1 MTGGNSISSVLAFI
15 DQARQLYPQTA
26 SDISARQNSLD
37 EIRRHIE
44 KLRDYA
50 IDLNNRAQAIL
61 GERTRITSQIASEE
75 SRLAQ
80 LQSQQSRRS
89 DDDKDK
95 SNSLDREIQQTN
107 DHIRD
112 LQAQDAQLSHSFDST
127 MTVYN
132 DVKTKLDTL
141 TGTAAQLQS
150 DLQAK
155 RSKCAAIAATL
166 FQNAA
171 LLNTEAQA
179 VKAQANAFG
188 SISSMRFGASASYA
202 AGSRSSREQELLRYE
217 NEAQTQAQMYHAL
230 AGGGGSS
237 SAQHRQAIM
246 QRLSGASNPL
256 ALNLYNRHAASVQ
269 FENDHYNGTPHY
281 LPSTGKINLHA
292 DADAQNPKGAGTTY
306 FHEVGHMIDHKS
318 GSGAWLSSNS
328 QYGAALKADVESHI
342 SGVMSS
348 HGCNREEAFD
358 IISEEL
364 EGTQNHSLS
373 DMFGSMTQCRCQGDW
388 GHRPEYWQQ
397 DPDAYMKESFA
408 HMFEASI
415 GSPEKQQR
423 IQQYFPRAYSV
434 FESIIRRA

>member
-1 MTGGNSISSVLAFI
+1 MAGGNSISSVLAFI

-37 EIRRHIE
+37 DIRRHIE

-61 GERTRITSQIASEE
+61 DERTRVTSQITSEE

-80 LQSQQSRRS
+80 LQSRRS

-95 SNSLDREIQQTN
+95 SNSPDHEIQQIKDT
-107 DHIRD
+107 IRD

-127 MTVYN
+127 MAVYN
-132 DVKTKLDTL
+132 DVKNKLDTL
-141 TGTAAQLQS
+141 TGTAGQLQS
-150 DLQAK
+150 ALQTK

-188 SISSMRFGASASYA
+188 SISSMHFGASASYA
-202 AGSRSSREQELLRYE
+202 GGSRSAREQELLRYE

-230 AGGGGSS
+230 AGGEVSS
-237 SAQHRQAIM
+237 SAQHRQAIAK
-246 QRLSGASNPL
+246 RLFSASNPFV
-256 ALNLYNRHAASVQ
+256 LNLYNKHAASVQ
-269 FENDHYNGTPHY
+269 FEDDHYEGTAY
-281 LPSTGKINLHA
+281 YSPSSGKISLNV

-318 GSGAWLSSNS
+318 GSGKWLSSNS
-328 QYGAALKADVESHI
+328 QYGLALRSDVENHI
-342 SGVMSS
+342 SSVMDIHSCS
-348 HGCNREEAFD
+348 REQAYD

-364 EGTQNHSLS
+364 EGIENHSLS
-373 DMFGSMTQCRCQGDW
+373 DMFGSMTNCQCQGDW
-388 GHRPEYWQQ
+388 GHRPGYWNA
-397 DPDAYMKESFA
+397 DPEAYAKEAFA

-415 GSPEKQQR
+415 GSPEKVQR
-423 IQQYFPRAYSV
+423 IQKYFPRAYSV